1 MTKKILEKLDDA
13 SIFWLLR
20 TVVAKDIVM
29 SSNKRKNFSWWKY
42 CKFVVSVDNTIYP
55 VYWAHTKYKTIKAL
69 CDIIGV
75 SVWYVEKAT
84 FSEYKKAVSSKD
96 LYTI

>member
-13 SIFWLLR
+13 SMFWLLR

-55 VYWAHTKYKTIKAL
+55 VYWAISALSKPLSLTYQTWSYTAAPRTKWNT
-69 CDIIGV
+69 
-75 SVWYVEKAT
+75 T
-84 FSEYKKAVSSKD
+84 PP
-96 LYTI
+96 